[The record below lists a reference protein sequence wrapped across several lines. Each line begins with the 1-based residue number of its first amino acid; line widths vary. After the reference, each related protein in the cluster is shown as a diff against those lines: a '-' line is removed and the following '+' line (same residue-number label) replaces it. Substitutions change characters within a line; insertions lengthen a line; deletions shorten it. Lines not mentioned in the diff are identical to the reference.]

1 MCQIRKM
8 AKRKETDP
16 AFEGKKESDPEEDK
30 GEPAPAP
37 LPPPQI
43 SGPGPLPPPRD
54 PYYDDLP
61 V

>member
-1 MCQIRKM
+1 M

-16 AFEGKKESDPEEDK
+16 ALEGKKDSDPEEDRT
-30 GEPAPAP
+30 EPVPAP